1 MRKNKQR
8 VDKTRLCVSIPT
20 ELLNECDLYI
30 ENYSAFI
37 TACLRNKLS
46 SIQRKQMEKENA
58 DIIQISRT
66 YGSNKTAVSSTL
78 PQKTLN
84 KQPTQEQIED
94 DYETLLAE
102 YMEMRARK
110 EQ

>member
-20 ELLNECDLYI
+20 ELLDECDLYI
-30 ENYSAFI
+30 DNYSAYI
-37 TACLRNKLS
+37 TACLQNKLA
-46 SIQRKQMEKENA
+46 SIKKKQMRVESTET
-58 DIIQISRT
+58 DTIQTIRT

-78 PQKTLN
+78 PQKN
-84 KQPTQEQIED
+84 MSD
-94 DYETLLAE
+94 DDNYEELLREFKA
-102 YMEMRARK
+102 MRARK